1 MESSDAEVATHPH
14 VKRLAF
20 QVDYPE
26 GGAMRGRAP
35 GIEVHVQPHHRTK
48 RGSNDGFR

>member
-1 MESSDAEVATHPH
+1 MPAVSVQQKASQSEYRAMESSDAEVATHPH

-26 GGAMRGRAP
+26 GGAMRGAP
-35 GIEVHVQPHHRTK
+35 AY
-48 RGSNDGFR
+48 